1 VTPTP
6 TPVVPFGF
14 RAEDWQLFE
23 VCAGSLIIL
32 GLLAFISL
40 KWWIEG
46 GALAK
51 R

>member
-1 VTPTP
+1 MTPTP
-6 TPVVPFGF
+6 LPTVPFGF
-14 RAEDWQLFE
+14 RAADWHIFE
-23 VCAGSLIIL
+23 VCASALIVV

-46 GALAK
+46 GARAK